1 MVTDMRTKDFLS
13 QLDDDRIVAAIK
25 AAEAKTSGQIRV
37 YVQRGELDGEAL
49 VEARA
54 KFKPL
59 GMEETKERNGILIF
73 VAPRARKFAI
83 VGDKGI
89 HAKCGDEFWDSLVVS
104 MREHFSNSD
113 FSKGLVEAIVE
124 IGGVL
129 ARYFPKKA
137 SPENELPDAVV
148 EG

>member
-1 MVTDMRTKDFLS
+1 MRTKDFLS
-13 QLDDDRIVAAIK
+13 QLDHDRIVAAIR
-25 AAEAKTSGQIRV
+25 ATEAYTSGQIRV
-37 YVQRGELDGEAL
+37 YIQRGELDGEAL
-49 VEARA
+49 AEAQS

-89 HAKCGDEFWDSLVVS
+89 HAKCGNEFWDDLAIA
-104 MREHFSNSD
+104 MRQHFLNSD
-113 FSKGLVEAIVE
+113 FSKGLVEAINQL
-124 IGGVL
+124 GGVL

-137 SPENELPDAVV
+137 SPENELPDEVM